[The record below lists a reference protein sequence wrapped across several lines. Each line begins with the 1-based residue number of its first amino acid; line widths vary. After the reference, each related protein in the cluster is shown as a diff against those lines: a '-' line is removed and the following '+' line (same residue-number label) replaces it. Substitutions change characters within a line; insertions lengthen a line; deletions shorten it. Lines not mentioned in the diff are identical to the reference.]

1 MIVRLIK
8 IIWSFKEIWILHLK
22 ASGKKKKKKK
32 KKSENIC
39 EDFSSKKRS
48 GEIIME
54 SHIVLCIESVRWS
67 Y

>member
-22 ASGKKKKKKK
+22 ASGKKKKKR
-32 KKSENIC
+32 KSEIFC
-39 EDFSSKKRS
+39 EHFPSRKRS
-48 GEIIME
+48 RELIME